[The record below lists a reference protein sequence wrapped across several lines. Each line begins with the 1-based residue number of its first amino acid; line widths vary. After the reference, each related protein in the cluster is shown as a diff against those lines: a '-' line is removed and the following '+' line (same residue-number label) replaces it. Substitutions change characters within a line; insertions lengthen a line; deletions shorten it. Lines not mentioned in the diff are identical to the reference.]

1 MLSIIIAELQRVKC
15 VSEEPLVREIG
26 NPSNLEN
33 LVVTSLEERPSSVRT
48 LGEEEGPLNVT

>member
-15 VSEEPLVREIG
+15 ASEEPLVREFG
-26 NPSNLEN
+26 NPSNQEN

-48 LGEEEGPLNVT
+48 LGEGEGHLNVT

>member
-33 LVVTSLEERPSSVRT
+33 LVVTSLEERLSSVRT
-48 LGEEEGPLNVT
+48 LGEEEGRLNVT